1 MSMNNKIIS
10 VILLVVVVVL
20 SVFIYRLKF
29 KTDSVQSLVDLD
41 RPLVVGVVSW
51 PGYVGGIMAN
61 GGFTENS
68 DSIFTKKYGLPVKFV
83 LIEDIDA
90 RGKAFAKG
98 GPDGVDVV
106 WSTVDFWAN
115 ELPNFVKGGINGKAF
130 LQVDWSRGGDAIVVN
145 DYIKTVED
153 LKGKKIALVQYTPS
167 HWLLEDVLR
176 QSSLLE
182 ADKNNIR
189 NKLIFTQDVPSARS
203 AFVAGQV
210 DAVVVWEP
218 DVKQALKKI
227 GSHIL
232 ISSKERP
239 DIISDVMVA
248 KQEFI
253 DKHPKAIEALVRGWF
268 DGVEEAKSNPDLA
281 AKLLMDNEP
290 MFADLGLEA
299 TKESLSWVYWTNL
312 ADNISM
318 FGLDGSGARFGE
330 LYDSAAKVWLDLKAI
345 DNITPGASAVN
356 TNILRSVYESV
367 KK

>member
-1 MSMNNKIIS
+1 MFAIF
-10 VILLVVVVVL
+10 LVVVIL
-20 SVFIYRLKF
+20 TIFIYRLKF
-29 KTDSVQSLVDLD
+29 KTDSVQSSVVLD

-61 GGFTENS
+61 GGFAENS
-68 DSIFTKKYGLPVKFV
+68 ESIFTKKYGLPVKFV

-115 ELPNFVKGGINGKAF
+115 ELPNFVEGGINGKAF
-130 LQVDWSRGGDAIVVN
+130 LQVDWSRGGDAIVAN

-176 QSSLLE
+176 QSGLTDVEKDAL
-182 ADKNNIR
+182 R
-189 NKLIFTQDVPSARS
+189 NKLIFTQDVPSTRS

-210 DAVVVWEP
+210 DAAVVWEP

-253 DKHPKAIEALVRGWF
+253 DSHPKAIEALVRGWF
-268 DGVEEAKSNPDLA
+268 DGVEAAKNNPDLA

-312 ADNISM
+312 ADNVAM
-318 FGLDGSGARFGE
+318 FGLDGSVSKFGE
-330 LYDSAAKVWLDLKAI
+330 LYDDAAKVWLDLKAI
-345 DNITPGASAVN
+345 DNITPSASAVN
-356 TNILRSVYESV
+356 TDILRRVYESA